1 MNEALVRDCIA
12 QASMLEI
19 VGKCSFE
26 MYERTIKL
34 IPVAAA
40 AYCKAWEASGK
51 DHAAAADAAKKAVRE
66 ATGCVYYS
74 IWELLDAIDSV
85 QHCIKGN
92 GSKEF
97 SNY

>member
-12 QASMLEI
+12 QEVMPSI
-19 VGKCSFE
+19 VGKCSFSV
-26 MYERTIKL
+26 YERTIKL

-40 AYCKAWEASGK
+40 AYCKAWETSG

-85 QHCIKGN
+85 QHCIKG
-92 GSKEF
+92 
-97 SNY
+97 